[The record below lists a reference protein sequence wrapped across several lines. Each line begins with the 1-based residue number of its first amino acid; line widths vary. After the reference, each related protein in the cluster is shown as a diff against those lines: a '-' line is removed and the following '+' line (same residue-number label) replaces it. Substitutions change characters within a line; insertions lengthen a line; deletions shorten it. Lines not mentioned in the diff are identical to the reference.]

1 MDEYSVDVLPGEVL
15 AWVRADVA
23 RMVPRLSVRAAKS
36 YWIDEV
42 SSGESAKPAEGDDVS
57 PVMVRGVMEL
67 TPQQGCRGWTL
78 QLVAQDSVGL
88 REDGE
93 DAAAWRRFGRWLARQ
108 RARNW
113 AQAAVFPRGGPSQIP
128 CRRGPRQ
135 PSLPQAGPAAT
146 ADRGDSRPSIPCG
159 ARAPA
164 PSLGPSRRR

>member
-67 TPQQGCRGWTL
+67 TPQQGRAGLGRASRG
-78 QLVAQDSVGL
+78 
-88 REDGE
+88 
-93 DAAAWRRFGRWLARQ
+93 
-108 RARNW
+108 
-113 AQAAVFPRGGPSQIP
+113 
-128 CRRGPRQ
+128 RRGRCRLAQ
-135 PSLPQAGPAAT
+135 VRALAGAAT
-146 ADRGDSRPSIPCG
+146 GPE
-159 ARAPA
+159 
-164 PSLGPSRRR
+164 LGTGRCFP